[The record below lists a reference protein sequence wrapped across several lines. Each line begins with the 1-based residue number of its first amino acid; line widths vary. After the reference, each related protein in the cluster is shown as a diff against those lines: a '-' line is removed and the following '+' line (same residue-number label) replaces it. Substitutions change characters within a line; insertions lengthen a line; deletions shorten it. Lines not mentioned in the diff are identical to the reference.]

1 MKSAFTR
8 IKMDQLDEILNIASG
23 QIWKIFNKDTVCRI
37 GHASC
42 SYHYYRVYINLVQ
55 VHW

>member
-23 QIWKIFNKDTVCRI
+23 QIWKIFNKDIFCRMEQ
-37 GHASC
+37 ASC
-42 SYHYYRVYINLVQ
+42 YY
-55 VHW
+55 